1 MTFAVGMSRQPFKQS
16 RVPRNVAAVDV
27 SGTFH
32 TERPRGLHL
41 DCGRRAC
48 QSLNLCSVFSPAI
61 ANANWAVMA
70 PRWCQLRMPGHTPS
84 PGNKRPAARICR
96 RHDAAHAQTYATQQ
110 IPEDSVISL
119 RPPFDYACPDIH
131 KPANTGEFRRS
142 SALSIR
148 SRMPRHTQPDRCQR
162 IRHFPASSTRSRMPR
177 HTPRIRNRHPT
188 DHTRRRHNATHART
202 YATQQMSGDSTA
214 SPCFPSGHASRDIR
228 KSTDVKGFRHPST
241 PSARSRMP
249 AHTSLDG
256 TFPAIP
262 LARKCPTNRQT
273 IAPKTA
279 LPYAA
284 YTIRGGPEYR
294 NRP

>member
-1 MTFAVGMSRQPFKQS
+1 MTFAIGMSRQPFKQS

-61 ANANWAVMA
+61 ANANWAVIA

-142 SALSIR
+142 SVLSIR
-148 SRMPRHTQPDRCQR
+148 SCPD
-162 IRHFPASSTRSRMPR
+162 I
-177 HTPRIRNRHPT
+177 
-188 DHTRRRHNATHART
+188 HN
-202 YATQQMSGDSTA
+202 
-214 SPCFPSGHASRDIR
+214 P
-228 KSTDVKGFRHPST
+228 TDVKGFRHSPA

-279 LPYAA
+279 LP
-284 YTIRGGPEYR
+284 
-294 NRP
+294 

>member
-70 PRWCQLRMPGHTPS
+70 PRWCQLRMPRHTPS
-84 PGNKRPAARICR
+84 
-96 RHDAAHAQTYATQQ
+96 
-110 IPEDSVISL
+110 V
-119 RPPFDYACPDIH
+119 
-131 KPANTGEFRRS
+131 
-142 SALSIR
+142 
-148 SRMPRHTQPDRCQR
+148 
-162 IRHFPASSTRSRMPR
+162 
-177 HTPRIRNRHPT
+177 RNRHP
-188 DHTRRRHNATHART
+188 HRPYAPPTRCCAC
-202 YATQQMSGDSTA
+202 
-214 SPCFPSGHASRDIR
+214 PDIR
-228 KSTDVKGFRHPST
+228 KSTDATGFRHSPA